1 MRSDRGTASPTGD
14 GCGVPR
20 HGAGTVVSTPITAAE
35 RHKRMPARGHAASL
49 VLGAARIEAEEAD
62 DWRESSRADDY
73 RAQAL
78 APLSGEMIVHG
89 AGGELVPTDSGKGAA
104 EWRLLDTVDNPNYVT
119 ADASRGRLD
128 LAQQAGAL
136 EEALDAADT
145 IEARDSLE
153 RMLAHQLA
161 TLHVS
166 AMKMSADLN
175 RRLDYLANVRGE
187 ESERVNIQATR
198 LANAV
203 GRLMSTYQQG
213 MMTLQRFRSGGSKPS
228 LCSTSKQIR
237 AVGWSSPA
245 RSGEREGYSRG
256 EGPEMTKEPQAP
268 FRCERLDGANAAP
281 RCGARR
287 RDGGSCHGPAMPN
300 GRCRMHGGP
309 STGPRTPEGLERSRR
324 SNWKHGYYS
333 AKAKRVRRD
342 VRQQY
347 GLLRS
352 REVTRT
358 TFST

>member
-20 HGAGTVVSTPITAAE
+20 YGEGAVVSTPITAAE
-35 RHKRMPARGHAASL
+35 RHKRMPARGHAASF

-62 DWRESSRADDY
+62 DWRDSSLADGY

-213 MMTLQRFRSGGSKPS
+213 MMTLQRFRSGGQQTVVVQHVQANQGSRVVVAGK
-228 LCSTSKQIR
+228 
-237 AVGWSSPA
+237 VGREGGVQPGG
-245 RSGEREGYSRG
+245 RSGNDQGTPSAVPLRTSR
-256 EGPEMTKEPQAP
+256 
-268 FRCERLDGANAAP
+268 RCER
-281 RCGARR
+281 C
-287 RDGGSCHGPAMPN
+287 PA
-300 GRCRMHGGP
+300 
-309 STGPRTPEGLERSRR
+309 
-324 SNWKHGYYS
+324 
-333 AKAKRVRRD
+333 
-342 VRQQY
+342 
-347 GLLRS
+347 LRS
-352 REVTRT
+352 TASGRRLLSRPCDAERAMRT
-358 TFST
+358 VDLAPDLARQRDWSGRAGRTGSMGTTLWRRGECGEMHASSIACFGS

>member
-20 HGAGTVVSTPITAAE
+20 HGEGAVVSTPITAAE

-62 DWRESSRADDY
+62 DRRDSSLADSY

-104 EWRLLDTVDNPNYVT
+104 EWRLLNTVENPNYVT

-161 TLHVS
+161 TVHVS
-166 AMKMSADLN
+166 AMKMSAEMNRQIDRALHVIAPAENERATLN
-175 RRLDYLANVRGE
+175 
-187 ESERVNIQATR
+187 ATR
-198 LANAV
+198 LAGAV

-213 MMTLQRFRSGGSKPS
+213 MMTLQRVRSGGQQTVVVQHVQANQGSRVVVAGK
-228 LCSTSKQIR
+228 
-237 AVGWSSPA
+237 VG
-245 RSGEREGYSRG
+245 R
-256 EGPEMTKEPQAP
+256 
-268 FRCERLDGANAAP
+268 
-281 RCGARR
+281 GARGRGTAGGHR
-287 RDGGSCHGPAMPN
+287 R
-300 GRCRMHGGP
+300 
-309 STGPRTPEGLERSRR
+309 
-324 SNWKHGYYS
+324 K
-333 AKAKRVRRD
+333 
-342 VRQQY
+342 
-347 GLLRS
+347 
-352 REVTRT
+352 
-358 TFST
+358 